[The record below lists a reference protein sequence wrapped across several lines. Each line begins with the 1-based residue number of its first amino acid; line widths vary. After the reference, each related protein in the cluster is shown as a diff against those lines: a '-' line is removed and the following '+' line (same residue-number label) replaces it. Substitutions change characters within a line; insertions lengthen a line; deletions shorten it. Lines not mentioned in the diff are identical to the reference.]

1 MFPIKTFVSERRAAN
16 LLTQIRWRDGVYC
29 PRCRGESVIRY
40 GSYRVFQRYLCK
52 DCDRT
57 FNDQTGTVFE
67 HSAVELR
74 KWFLAVYTYIRFNT
88 SLRQLDVEI
97 DVSYK
102 TIYRRVQRFLRALDA
117 PRLQLEGPVEI
128 DEFYVKAGL
137 KGRERDQPSRS
148 RGLSTRG
155 RGTYAEDKLPVF
167 ILADRG
173 SDERC
178 VVPAKAATESKIRLL
193 LADRQQESLTVYTD
207 GFRAYDPLEEDDAFT
222 REYVVHGDGEYVD
235 GDVHVNTCESHAS
248 LARRWLSPHRGI
260 SKDRL
265 TPYFRAFQL
274 RREVFRK
281 PGKEALKTILET
293 AL

>member
-1 MFPIKTFVSERRAAN
+1 MMPIKTFVSERRAAN

-67 HSAVELR
+67 HSAVALR

-128 DEFYVKAGL
+128 DEFYVKAGF

-155 RGTYAEDKLPVF
+155 RETYAEDKLPVF
-167 ILADRG
+167 VLGDRG
-173 SDERC
+173 SGERY
-178 VVPAKAATESKIRLL
+178 VIPAKAATESRIRLL
-193 LADRQQESLTVYTD
+193 LADRQQESLTIYTD
-207 GFRAYDPLEEDDAFT
+207 GFRAYEPLEEDDTFT

-248 LARRWLSPHRGI
+248 LARRWLSPHRGV

-281 PGKEALKTILET
+281 PGEEALKTILET
-293 AL
+293 VL

>member
-1 MFPIKTFVSERRAAN
+1 MMPIKTFVSERRAAN
-16 LLTQIRWRDGVYC
+16 LLAQIRWRDGVYC
-29 PRCRGESVIRY
+29 PRCRAESVIRY

-67 HSAVELR
+67 HSPVELR
-74 KWFLAVYTYIRFNT
+74 KWFLAVYTYIRLNT
-88 SLRQLDVEI
+88 SLRQLDAEI

-117 PRLQLEGPVEI
+117 PRIHLKGPVEI

-173 SDERC
+173 SSERH
-178 VVPAKAATESKIRLL
+178 VIPAQAATESTIRLL
-193 LADRQQESLTVYTD
+193 LDNRQQESLTVYTD
-207 GFRAYDPLEEDDAFT
+207 GFRAYEPLDEDDAFT
-222 REYVVHGDGEYVD
+222 RDYVVHGDGEYVD

-248 LARRWLSPHRGI
+248 LARRWLSPHRGV
-260 SKDRL
+260 SKNRL
-265 TPYFRAFQL
+265 TPYLRAFQL

-281 PGKEALKTILET
+281 PGEEALKIILKT

>member
-1 MFPIKTFVSERRAAN
+1 MPIKTLVSERRAAN
-16 LLTQIRWRDGVYC
+16 LLAQIRWRDGVYC
-29 PRCRGESVIRY
+29 PRCRSESVIRY

-57 FNDQTGTVFE
+57 FNDQTDTVFK
-67 HSAVELR
+67 HSAVALR

-117 PRLQLEGPVEI
+117 PQLHLEGPVEI
-128 DEFYVKAGL
+128 DEFYVKAGC
-137 KGRERDQPSRS
+137 KGRERDRESRS

-155 RGTYAEDKLPVF
+155 RGTYTEDKPPVF
-167 ILADRG
+167 VLADRG
-173 SDERC
+173 SGERY
-178 VVPAKAATESKIRLL
+178 VIPAKAATESTIRLL
-193 LADRQQESLTVYTD
+193 LANRQQESLTVYTD
-207 GFRAYDPLEEDDAFT
+207 GFRAYEPLEEDDAVT

-235 GDVHVNTCESHAS
+235 GAVHVNTCESHAS
-248 LARRWLSPHRGI
+248 LARRWLSPHRGV

-265 TPYFRAFQL
+265 TPYLRAFQL
-274 RREVFRK
+274 RREVFRT
-281 PGKEALKTILET
+281 PGEEALKTILET

>member
-16 LLTQIRWRDGVYC
+16 LLEQVRWRDGVYC

-57 FNDQTGTVFE
+57 FNDQTGTIFE
-67 HSAVELR
+67 HSSVALR

-117 PRLQLEGPVEI
+117 PRLQLEGPIEI

-167 ILADRG
+167 VLADRG
-173 SDERC
+173 SGERH
-178 VVPAKAATESKIRLL
+178 VIPTKAATESRIRLL

-207 GFRAYDPLEEDDAFT
+207 GFRAYDPLDEDNAFT

-248 LARRWLSPHRGI
+248 LARRWLSPHRGV

-265 TPYFRAFQL
+265 TPYIRAFQL

>member
-1 MFPIKTFVSERRAAN
+1 
-16 LLTQIRWRDGVYC
+16 
-29 PRCRGESVIRY
+29 
-40 GSYRVFQRYLCK
+40 VFQRYRCK
-52 DCDRT
+52 NCDRT
-57 FNDQTGTVFE
+57 FNDQTATAFE
-67 HSAVELR
+67 HSAVALK

-88 SLRQLDVEI
+88 SLRQLGVEI

-117 PRLQLEGPVEI
+117 PLPHLEGPVEI
-128 DEFYVKAGL
+128 DELYVKAGL

-155 RGTYAEDKLPVF
+155 RGTYEKDKPPVF

-173 SDERC
+173 TGERY
-178 VVPAKAATESKIRLL
+178 VIPAKAADESTIRLL
-193 LADRQQESLTVYTD
+193 LAGRHQESLTVYTD

-235 GDVHVNTCESHAS
+235 GDVHVNTCESHGS
-248 LARRWLSPHRGI
+248 LVRSWLSPHRGI
-260 SKDRL
+260 SKDKL
-265 TPYFRAFQL
+265 TPYLRAFQL
-274 RREVFRK
+274 RRRVYRK
-281 PGKEALKTILET
+281 PGEEALKTILDA

>member
-16 LLTQIRWRDGVYC
+16 LLAQIRWRDGIYC

-117 PRLQLEGPVEI
+117 PRIQLEGPVEI

-167 ILADRG
+167 VLVDRASG
-173 SDERC
+173 QRH
-178 VVPAKAATESKIRLL
+178 VIPAKAATDPTIRLL
-193 LADRQQESLTVYTD
+193 LDNRQQESMTVYTD
-207 GFRAYDPLEEDDAFT
+207 GFRAYEPLEEDDTVT

-248 LARRWLSPHRGI
+248 LARRWLTPHRGV

>member
-1 MFPIKTFVSERRAAN
+1 MFPIKTFISERRAAN
-16 LLTQIRWRDGVYC
+16 LLEQVRWRDGVYC

-57 FNDQTGTVFE
+57 FNDQTGTIFE
-67 HSAVELR
+67 HSAVALR

-117 PRLQLEGPVEI
+117 PQLHLKGPVEI

-137 KGRERDQPSRS
+137 KGRERDCWSRS

-155 RGTYAEDKLPVF
+155 RGTFAEDKPPIF
-167 ILADRG
+167 ILADRDSG
-173 SDERC
+173 ERY
-178 VVPAKAATESKIRLL
+178 VVPAKTATESRIRLL
-193 LADRQQESLTVYTD
+193 LAVGQQESLTVYTD
-207 GFRAYDPLEEDDAFT
+207 GFRAYEPLEEDDAFT

-248 LARRWLSPHRGI
+248 LARRWLSPHRGV

-265 TPYFRAFQL
+265 TPYLRAFQL

-281 PGKEALKTILET
+281 PGKEALKTIPET

>member
-16 LLTQIRWRDGVYC
+16 LLQQVRWRDGVYC

-52 DCDRT
+52 NCDRT
-57 FNDQTGTVFE
+57 FNDQSGTIFE
-67 HSAVELR
+67 HSAVALR

-102 TIYRRVQRFLRALDA
+102 TVYRRVQRFLRALDA
-117 PRLQLEGPVEI
+117 PRLHLKGPVEI

-137 KGRERDQPSRS
+137 KGRERDGWSRS

-155 RGTYAEDKLPVF
+155 RGTFAEDKPPVF
-167 ILADRG
+167 VLADRG
-173 SDERC
+173 SGERY
-178 VVPAKAATESKIRLL
+178 VVPAKTATESRIRLL

-207 GFRAYDPLEEDDAFT
+207 GFRAYEPLEEDDAFT

-248 LARRWLSPHRGI
+248 LARRWLSPHRGV

-265 TPYFRAFQL
+265 TPYLRAFQL

>member
-16 LLTQIRWRDGVYC
+16 LLEQVRWRDGVYC
-29 PRCRGESVIRY
+29 PRCRAESVIRY

-57 FNDQTGTVFE
+57 FNDQTGTIFE
-67 HSAVELR
+67 HSSVALR

-117 PRLQLEGPVEI
+117 PRLQLEGPIEI

-167 ILADRG
+167 VLADRG
-173 SDERC
+173 SGERH
-178 VVPAKAATESKIRLL
+178 VIPTKAATESRIRLL

-207 GFRAYDPLEEDDAFT
+207 GFRAYEPLDEDDAFT

-248 LARRWLSPHRGI
+248 LARRWLSPHRGV

-265 TPYFRAFQL
+265 TPYIRAFQL
-274 RREVFRK
+274 RRKVFRK

>member
-16 LLTQIRWRDGVYC
+16 LLEQVRWRDGVYC

-57 FNDQTGTVFE
+57 FNDQTGTIFE
-67 HSAVELR
+67 HSSVALR

-102 TIYRRVQRFLRALDA
+102 TIYRRVQRVLRALDA
-117 PRLQLEGPVEI
+117 PRLQLEGPEI

-137 KGRERDQPSRS
+137 KGRERDGWSRS

-155 RGTYAEDKLPVF
+155 RGTYAEDKPPVF
-167 ILADRG
+167 VLADRG
-173 SDERC
+173 SGERH
-178 VVPAKAATESKIRLL
+178 VIPTKAATESRIRLL

-207 GFRAYDPLEEDDAFT
+207 GFRAYDPLDEDNAFT

-248 LARRWLSPHRGI
+248 LARRWLSPHRGV

-265 TPYFRAFQL
+265 TPYIRAFQL

>member
-16 LLTQIRWRDGVYC
+16 LLAQIRWRDGVYC

-40 GSYRVFQRYLCK
+40 GSYRAFQRYLCK

-57 FNDQTGTVFE
+57 FNDQTSTVFE
-67 HSAVELR
+67 HSAVALR

-88 SLRQLDVEI
+88 SIRQLDVEI

-102 TIYRRVQRFLRALDA
+102 TIYRRVQHFLRALDA
-117 PRLQLEGPVEI
+117 PRLQIKGPIEI

-155 RGTYAEDKLPVF
+155 RGTYAEDKPPIFV
-167 ILADRG
+167 LADRSSG
-173 SDERC
+173 ERH
-178 VVPAKAATESKIRLL
+178 VIPAKAATESRIRLL
-193 LADRQQESLTVYTD
+193 LADRRQESLTVYTD
-207 GFRAYDPLEEDDAFT
+207 GFRAYEPLEEDDTFT

-248 LARRWLSPHRGI
+248 LARRWLSPHRGV

-274 RREVFRK
+274 HREVFRK
-281 PGKEALKTILET
+281 PGEEALKTMLET

>member
-1 MFPIKTFVSERRAAN
+1 MFPIETFVSERRAAN
-16 LLTQIRWRDGVYC
+16 LLEQIRWRDGVYC

-40 GSYRVFQRYLCK
+40 GSYRVFQRYLCN

-57 FNDQTGTVFE
+57 FNDQTGTVFK
-67 HSAVELR
+67 HSAVALR

-117 PRLQLEGPVEI
+117 PRLQIEGPVEI

-167 ILADRG
+167 VLADRG
-173 SDERC
+173 SGERY
-178 VVPAKAATESKIRLL
+178 VIPTKAATESRIRLL
-193 LADRQQESLTVYTD
+193 LADRQQESLTIYTD
-207 GFRAYDPLEEDDAFT
+207 GFRAYKPLEEDDAFT

-235 GDVHVNTCESHAS
+235 RDVHVNTCESHAS
-248 LARRWLSPHRGI
+248 LARRWLSPHRGV

-281 PGKEALKTILET
+281 PGEEALKAILET
-293 AL
+293 VL

>member
-16 LLTQIRWRDGVYC
+16 LLAQIRWRDGVYC

-57 FNDQTGTVFE
+57 FNDQTDTVFE

-97 DVSYK
+97 DVCYK
-102 TIYRRVQRFLRALDA
+102 TIYRRIQRFLRALDA
-117 PRLQLEGPVEI
+117 SLPHLKGPVEI
-128 DEFYVKAGL
+128 DELYVKAGL

-155 RGTYAEDKLPVF
+155 RGTYDKDKPPVF
-167 ILADRG
+167 ILGDHG
-173 SDERC
+173 TGERY
-178 VVPAKAATESKIRLL
+178 VIPAKAADESTIRLL
-193 LADRQQESLTVYTD
+193 LADHHQESLTVYTD
-207 GFRAYDPLEEDDAFT
+207 G
-222 REYVVHGDGEYVD
+222 
-235 GDVHVNTCESHAS
+235 SS
-248 LARRWLSPHRGI
+248 
-260 SKDRL
+260 
-265 TPYFRAFQL
+265 
-274 RREVFRK
+274 VFS
-281 PGKEALKTILET
+281 
-293 AL
+293 